1 MDDPN
6 RVRRQGEPP
15 MHPSTSTRYMQ
26 DPLQARRS
34 VPGGS
39 VDRYNRPAPL
49 NTSPAQG
56 RAMGGAGSYSAYS
69 NYSEQVPGNFNA
81 PMAAN
86 TMHYQAGYGQDG
98 RQQQSF
104 GGYNAMPMSY
114 DNIAGASYD
123 PQSQFQRQPAGAPI
137 LPTDVPANSYFSN
150 DPGSASTATNIAHAP
165 SGSTPASAY
174 QTSSQVQSYSN
185 NMSSVGAMSQS
196 APSADVSLEEQE
208 YPAAGGLEDKWLEY
222 QTALRGV
229 FQSIRA
235 GALEGASQSLLDVSS
250 WLLSQVTDLGLNLDD
265 QKLHG
270 DRLKL
275 WQDFNYAWLALFQA
289 QLDLAKSG
297 RPPQR
302 SQTPMTEET
311 IIKMGKELT
320 RLCDG
325 IERHGLIDYDYGVW
339 EEDVIEI
346 AIKCLDVAQ
355 GVEGGG
361 SNADA
366 AGASAHGGSN

>member
-1 MDDPN
+1 MVKRLHQIHPKIMPGEVKKVLEGFKRDINPFLNFKVATLVYPSTTPLPSAHSTGQRNEASARDSLRGMDDPN
-6 RVRRQGEPP
+6 RARRQGEPP
-15 MHPSTSTRYMQ
+15 MHPSSSTRYMQ

-150 DPGSASTATNIAHAP
+150 DPT
-165 SGSTPASAY
+165 
-174 QTSSQVQSYSN
+174 
-185 NMSSVGAMSQS
+185 
-196 APSADVSLEEQE
+196 
-208 YPAAGGLEDKWLEY
+208 
-222 QTALRGV
+222 
-229 FQSIRA
+229 
-235 GALEGASQSLLDVSS
+235 
-250 WLLSQVTDLGLNLDD
+250 
-265 QKLHG
+265 
-270 DRLKL
+270 
-275 WQDFNYAWLALFQA
+275 
-289 QLDLAKSG
+289 
-297 RPPQR
+297 
-302 SQTPMTEET
+302 
-311 IIKMGKELT
+311 
-320 RLCDG
+320 
-325 IERHGLIDYDYGVW
+325 
-339 EEDVIEI
+339 
-346 AIKCLDVAQ
+346 
-355 GVEGGG
+355 
-361 SNADA
+361 
-366 AGASAHGGSN
+366 